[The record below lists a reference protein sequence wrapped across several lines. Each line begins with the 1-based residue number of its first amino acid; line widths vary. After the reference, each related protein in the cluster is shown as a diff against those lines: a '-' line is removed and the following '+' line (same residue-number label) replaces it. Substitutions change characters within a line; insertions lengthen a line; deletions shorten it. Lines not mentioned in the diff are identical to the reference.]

1 MDHPFPLRLK
11 HLQVREASSAGSPR
25 KLAAAVLADL
35 LAIDIVTATRW
46 AGFAKRGWNDYL
58 AAAALAVN
66 PSGPQTLTSSTK
78 PTALATTSP

>member
-11 HLQVREASSAGSPR
+11 QLQVREASSAGSPR

-46 AGFAKRGWNDYL
+46 
-58 AAAALAVN
+58 VTTI
-66 PSGPQTLTSSTK
+66 SG
-78 PTALATTSP
+78 AHTTSPRAHRNPAFGVLD